1 MTTPTERGRVRYQ
14 LVLLYNQ
21 CIIEIYR
28 CTEHALLL
36 ATDKIPNTYGHVF
49 VQGKKEGKKYIYH
62 QRKFS
67 NTTFMDG
74 DEK

>member
-1 MTTPTERGRVRYQ
+1 MHRT
-14 LVLLYNQ
+14 
-21 CIIEIYR
+21 CIIIGYN
-28 CTEHALLL
+28 
-36 ATDKIPNTYGHVF
+36 IPNTYGHVF